1 MLLLFKAEALLF
13 YVIYFLCTIKL
24 GPILIVVGTD
34 LKSGKGES
42 LRLPKSE
49 LDKLKIDGS
58 YVQTALLHK
67 AFDCR
72 IFLSC

>member
-13 YVIYFLCTIKL
+13 YVIYFFLCTIKL

-49 LDKLKIDGS
+49 LDKLK
-58 YVQTALLHK
+58 
-67 AFDCR
+67 
-72 IFLSC
+72 

>member
-49 LDKLKIDGS
+49 LDKLK
-58 YVQTALLHK
+58 
-67 AFDCR
+67 
-72 IFLSC
+72 